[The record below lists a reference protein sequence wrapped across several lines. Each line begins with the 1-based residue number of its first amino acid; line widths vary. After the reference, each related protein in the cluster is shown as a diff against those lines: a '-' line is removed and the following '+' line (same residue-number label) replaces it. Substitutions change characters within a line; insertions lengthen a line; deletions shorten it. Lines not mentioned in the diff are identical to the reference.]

1 MRDQVLDRYKQW
13 WNNKEQSKLRKEG
26 ELQQTKK
33 QEEIR
38 RIKEDISIYKSR
50 IRQLEIQLLQLET
63 P

>member
-13 WNNKEQSKLRKEG
+13 WSKKEQSKLRKEG
-26 ELQQTKK
+26 DLQKTKK

-50 IRQLEIQLLQLET
+50 LRQLEIQLLRLET
-63 P
+63 S